1 MNENTKVGDES
12 APNAATGTWEGKHVY
27 LMAIVCLILG
37 VTVGYLVRGSG
48 SPSAS
53 ETTMQ
58 SSAVPSATPHEPP
71 SLEKMK
77 QMADKSAA
85 PLLDKIKA
93 EPNNFDALN
102 DAGKLY
108 RATHQFKEA
117 ATYYERALQ
126 VDPKNVA
133 TRTDLASCLYYIGD
147 VDGALAQLDKAL
159 TYDPKFFG
167 ALLNIGIIRIQAK
180 NDPAGAIRSWEKILE
195 SDADTQHRETAKK
208 LIADAKQQNNKQS
221 GDTPKTDG
229 Q

>member
-1 MNENTKVGDES
+1 MNEDTKVSDES
-12 APNAATGTWEGKHVY
+12 APNATIGTWEDKHVY

-48 SPSAS
+48 SPNAS
-53 ETTMQ
+53 EPTMQ
-58 SSAVPSATPHEPP
+58 TSAVSSATPHEPP

-85 PLLDKIKA
+85 PLLDKLKGD
-93 EPNNFDALN
+93 PNNFKALN
-102 DAGKLY
+102 EAGKLY

-117 ATYYERALQ
+117 ASYYERALQ

-180 NDPAGAIRSWEKILE
+180 NDSAEAIRSWEKILE
-195 SDADTQHRETAKK
+195 SGADTQQKETAKK
-208 LIADAKQQNNKQS
+208 LIAGAKQQNNKQA
-221 GDTPKTDG
+221 GDIPKADG